1 MENKFVWGGITRL
14 EKKVEAKIWVFLM
27 IINVNFSSYDSPTHS
42 LGRFSALDPEGDW

>member
-14 EKKVEAKIWVFLM
+14 EKKVEAKIM